1 MASPRIGLAL
11 GGGGARGLAH
21 VPVLEAFDDLGITP
35 HAIAG
40 TSIGALIGA
49 AYAGGMSGDD
59 IRDYTEKT
67 LSDRNAVLA
76 RLWQLRPKRF
86 ADIFGGGGVM
96 QFDAQRVLEVFVGDA
111 IPQTFE
117 ELRIPLAVLATDFY
131 GCREVDLR
139 SGPLHSAVA
148 ASIAIPALFKP
159 VTIQDRIMID
169 GGVVNPLP
177 FDALPQACDI
187 VVAVD
192 VVGSPAPRGKAPHP
206 SASDSLFGATQILM
220 QSVVAEKLKSR
231 HPDIL
236 VRPDIEAFRVLDFLK
251 ARKIMD
257 VAQPI
262 RETVK
267 RQIEKSI
274 RAIEKS
280 RSGKKKS

>member
-192 VVGSPAPRGKAPHP
+192 VVGSPAPRGKTPHP

>member
-21 VPVLEAFDDLGITP
+21 VPVLEAFDDLGIRP

-49 AYAGGMSGDD
+49 GYAGGMSGDD
-59 IRDYTEKT
+59 IRDYIEKT
-67 LSDRNAVLA
+67 LSDRNAALA

-86 ADIFGGGGVM
+86 ADIFGSGGMM
-96 QFDAQRVLEVFVGDA
+96 QFDAQRVLEVFAGDA
-111 IPQTFE
+111 IPKTFE
-117 ELRIPLAVLATDFY
+117 ELKTPLAVLATDFY

-139 SGPLHSAVA
+139 SGPLHPAVA

-177 FDALPQACDI
+177 FDALPQACDF

-192 VVGSPAPRGKAPHP
+192 VVGSPIFRGKTPHP
-206 SASDSLFGATQILM
+206 SAGDSLFGATQILM
-220 QSVVAEKLKSR
+220 QTVIAEKLKSR
-231 HPDIL
+231 RPDIL
-236 VRPDIEAFRVLDFLK
+236 VRPEIEAFRVLDFLK

-257 VAQPI
+257 VAQPL

-274 RAIEKS
+274 KAIEKS
-280 RSGKKKS
+280 GSGKKKA

>member
-21 VPVLEAFDDLGITP
+21 VPVLEAFDDLGIKP

-67 LSDRNAVLA
+67 LSDRNAALA

-86 ADIFGGGGVM
+86 ADIFGAGGVM
-96 QFDAQRVLEVFVGDA
+96 QFDALRVLEVFVGDA

-117 ELRIPLAVLATDFY
+117 ELKVPLAVLATDFY

-192 VVGSPAPRGKAPHP
+192 VVGSPVSRGKTPHP
-206 SASDSLFGATQILM
+206 SAGDSLFGATQILM
-220 QSVVAEKLKSR
+220 QTVVAEKLKSR
-231 HPDIL
+231 RPDIL

-257 VAQPI
+257 TAQPI

-267 RQIEKSI
+267 TQIEKSI
-274 RAIEKS
+274 KAIEKS
-280 RSGKKKS
+280 ADGKKKA